1 MVAKDKTM
9 LVNAGY
15 SFIFFSEKS
24 EPQISKESIS
34 VTKKKVKSSIQVYYY
49 EFVFPAK
56 WL

>member
-15 SFIFFSEKS
+15 SFIFFPEKS

-34 VTKKKVKSSIQVYYY
+34 VTKERVKSSIQVYHY

-56 WL
+56 